1 VRRLLFAGLLSG
13 VLISGA
19 FAQVAPDAQQMLA
32 ASDAIRSPS
41 RPFVLNAALTEYRAG
56 KQVDSNVL
64 SIWSKPDDGGGTY
77 RTLVRFEAPARDTG
91 KLMLK
96 NGNDLWFYD
105 PASQASVRISPD
117 QRLLGQ
123 ESNGDVVTTNFAH
136 DYTATLKGTEDVMDG
151 DRQTRRCNSLSLTGD
166 VPGLTYRRID
176 MWLDAQSSRPVKAK
190 FYSESGRL
198 LKTAF
203 YRSYAPQLGAERPTE
218 IVIIDGLDSSWVTVL
233 RFSNYAWH
241 EIPDAWLQRDYLPRF
256 KPQ

>member
-1 VRRLLFAGLLSG
+1 MRRLLFAGLLSG

-19 FAQVAPDAQQMLA
+19 FAQAAPDAQQMLA

-151 DRQTRRCNSLSLTGD
+151 DRQTRRCNSLSLTGN